1 MWEIAF
7 LIFCIFFFKWPC
19 VNLGKALLLATMLSL
34 GSLSCRDK
42 APGQRECDFSID
54 GINKCIRDIEQASLA
69 AVSQSLATRDDIS
82 VEVRQK
88 AQAQTEQCWTP
99 CCSNTAQSTA
109 RKGRSVLTGIFLGKV
124 RPKCITSSKIPES
137 PGNSRVQVVI
147 LYCHPHSGF
156 LCWYDRLTV
165 FVVSSHVE
173 TRVSFWRFIMY
184 LFLKLGYS

>member
-19 VNLGKALLLATMLSL
+19 VDLGKALLLATMLSL

-88 AQAQTEQCWTP
+88 AQAQTAVLDTLLLKHSTIHCQEGEKCPYWDL
-99 CCSNTAQSTA
+99 SRQSQT
-109 RKGRSVLTGIFLGKV
+109 KV
-124 RPKCITSSKIPES
+124 YHFFKDPRITRE
-137 PGNSRVQVVI
+137 
-147 LYCHPHSGF
+147 
-156 LCWYDRLTV
+156 
-165 FVVSSHVE
+165 
-173 TRVSFWRFIMY
+173 
-184 LFLKLGYS
+184 